1 MSLTRAASITSLF
14 RNKDDEK
21 KTEEPS
27 FLSDKEKNKE
37 IVEIIQANMDKIP
50 DESLIKL
57 TRQIEFWQSPE
68 HNLSTDDL
76 VNLTKRL
83 VHAATWRYR
92 LNNDDEKDGAA
103 TESSAAMVVPK
114 VRYGRTELQMP
125 IVTCGGMRLQQTWMP
140 DSVPLLAPSRS
151 RVLAGDSQK
160 NLKDVIECCIKVGLN
175 HFETARMY
183 GTSELQ
189 FIDALVGLMEEGVI
203 KREDF
208 IFQTKVMPA
217 ATRKDFEKTFKLTWD
232 TVKKLGYIDLF
243 AFHVVSKDD
252 QVEWVLNE
260 DPDGIYAFIKD
271 YQSQG
276 KIKHIGFST
285 HGTAENIMKL
295 IESNKFSFVNIHS
308 HYFGSYHAEG
318 TPDSKGGHGNRACVK
333 RALELDMGVFQISPF
348 DKGGLLYRP
357 SAAVAKAVG
366 PELTPISFAALHSW
380 KSLGMHTVSVGF
392 ARASD
397 LDEVLE
403 AVCLYKQEETD
414 TLLQQAESN
423 LEKLAVDKL
432 GKDWYEKGMLNIPS
446 CYRKSTTG
454 VAIGHILWLH
464 NVCTAFGLYEF
475 ARERYSNLDT
485 AKWNDKKSFE
495 DNITA
500 MEAGNSGR
508 AFQPNVDLT
517 EALKDHYDAELVKSK
532 LSEAH
537 EWCSKGNPVLSHAE
551 RKEKGWDEAYSL
563 SVWDDFPG
571 IPASISVSK
580 VLVQCLSGGHFG
592 INNKKGRRNSLEK
605 AQSLRESLRNLNVD

>member
-1 MSLTRAASITSLF
+1 
-14 RNKDDEK
+14 
-21 KTEEPS
+21 
-27 FLSDKEKNKE
+27 
-37 IVEIIQANMDKIP
+37 
-50 DESLIKL
+50 
-57 TRQIEFWQSPE
+57 
-68 HNLSTDDL
+68 
-76 VNLTKRL
+76 
-83 VHAATWRYR
+83 
-92 LNNDDEKDGAA
+92 
-103 TESSAAMVVPK
+103 
-114 VRYGRTELQMP
+114 
-125 IVTCGGMRLQQTWMP
+125 
-140 DSVPLLAPSRS
+140 
-151 RVLAGDSQK
+151 
-160 NLKDVIECCIKVGLN
+160 
-175 HFETARMY
+175 MY

-537 EWCSKGNPVLSHAE
+537 EWCSKGNPVLSHVE